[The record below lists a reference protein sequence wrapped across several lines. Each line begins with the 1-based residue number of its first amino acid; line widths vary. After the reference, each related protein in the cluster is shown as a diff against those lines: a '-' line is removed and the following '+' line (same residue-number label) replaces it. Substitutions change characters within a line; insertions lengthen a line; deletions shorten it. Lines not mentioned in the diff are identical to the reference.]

1 MMLAAERE
9 QVVTVCRALLE
20 QHLVVG
26 TAGNV
31 SVRVG
36 DVIAI
41 SPSGVDYRVMR
52 PEHVVVVDL
61 TGQVLEGSLKPSSE
75 LPLHLAVYRAFAHN
89 AIVHTHAVSSTAL
102 STVVDEIPLSHY
114 YSALFGGAV
123 RVAPY
128 ATFGSEELASNVR
141 AALHDRTAALM
152 SNHGAISVGGTLTA
166 AFEQLPYLE
175 YVCELHLKALA
186 TGRDIKV
193 LDPAEIENVKQL
205 LVGYGQQAD

>member
-9 QVVTVCRALLE
+9 EIVQACRALLD
-20 QHLVVG
+20 QQLVVG

-36 DVIAI
+36 NAIAI

-52 PEHVVVVDL
+52 AEHVVVVDL
-61 TGQVLEGSLKPSSE
+61 EGRVREGSLKPSSE
-75 LPLHLAVYRAFAHN
+75 LPLHLAIYQAFAHQ

-128 ATFGSEELASNVR
+128 ATFGSEQLASNVR
-141 AALHDRTAALM
+141 AALQDRTAALM
-152 SNHGAISVGGTLTA
+152 SNHGAVSVAATLTKA
-166 AFEQLPYLE
+166 LEQLPYLE

-186 TGRDIKV
+186 TGREIKL
-193 LDPAEIENVKQL
+193 LDAAEIEHVRSML
-205 LVGYGQQAD
+205 GGYGQQAD